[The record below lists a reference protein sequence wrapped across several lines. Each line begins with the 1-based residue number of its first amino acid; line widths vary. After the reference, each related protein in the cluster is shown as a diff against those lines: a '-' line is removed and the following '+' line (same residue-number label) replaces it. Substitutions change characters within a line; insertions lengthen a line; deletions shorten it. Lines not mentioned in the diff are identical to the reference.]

1 MKNFWFLLL
10 FGVNA
15 LQTTTEAAQFTTL
28 KHENSTEK
36 PDNKPENP
44 NENKFT
50 TKSPGKGT

>member
-1 MKNFWFLLL
+1 MKKLWFLLL

-28 KHENSTEK
+28 KHGNSTEES
-36 PDNKPENP
+36 DNKAESP

-50 TKSPGKGT
+50 TKRPGNGS